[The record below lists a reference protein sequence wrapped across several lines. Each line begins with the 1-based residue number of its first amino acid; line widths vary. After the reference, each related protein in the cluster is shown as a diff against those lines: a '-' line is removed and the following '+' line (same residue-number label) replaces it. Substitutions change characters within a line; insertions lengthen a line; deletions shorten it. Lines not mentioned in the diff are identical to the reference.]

1 MKSIVAFLILGL
13 CPATEAQDLILQ
25 TRLEKNTLDA
35 LIHQTRTVLNH
46 TKIGD
51 MLKGE
56 TELNR
61 DIFYTLAELTKSQN
75 YTKFRQIFS
84 NVFKIDLNHAKIR
97 IRIPKVSY
105 EVETLS
111 VSPLDLQVNDPILNL
126 NLSASLSGL
135 KASLL
140 NGLEVDLLVTNPTT
154 LQDESYL
161 TAKMNPL
168 TFEIP
173 SKLHPVT
180 FDVNFEA
187 RRADQF
193 YLQLKNYN
201 LNQIPNFVQ
210 NNIEEFV
217 IRDDLLQKELSAD
230 SIQVNPVV
238 VRLNQLTRS
247 ISFDSFKPILQ
258 ERLDTIISEMINK
271 VSLSL
276 KNSIGPKILNTVF
289 NHESKS
295 DLIIQNKAI
304 YSRLKTSSFSE
315 PYENQLSFGLTGEIC
330 TAESFQLKAN
340 QCSEDLSSLK
350 PIREISPESQK
361 AALNEIATSLSRSE
375 SDMVLSISEEFINK
389 SLATTVKAKLWNQA
403 LQKKNIELG
412 PKGIF
417 MIFNRKTQS
426 PEIYLDALYKGDGKG
441 LKKFLVNE
449 RKPLHFPLRIST
461 ELVFSLDQGTPHLQ
475 VKTLKVVSTQDEI
488 INGIAEYGLETKL
501 IPWMKKRIANI
512 ILDMTQEI
520 NGQTAID
527 LALPILKESS
537 IDQTRIESSE
547 NGRLN
552 LYFKF

>member
-25 TRLEKNTLDA
+25 TRLEKNKLDA

-173 SKLHPVT
+173 S
-180 FDVNFEA
+180 
-187 RRADQF
+187 
-193 YLQLKNYN
+193 
-201 LNQIPNFVQ
+201 
-210 NNIEEFV
+210 
-217 IRDDLLQKELSAD
+217 
-230 SIQVNPVV
+230 
-238 VRLNQLTRS
+238 
-247 ISFDSFKPILQ
+247 
-258 ERLDTIISEMINK
+258 
-271 VSLSL
+271 
-276 KNSIGPKILNTVF
+276 
-289 NHESKS
+289 
-295 DLIIQNKAI
+295 
-304 YSRLKTSSFSE
+304 
-315 PYENQLSFGLTGEIC
+315 
-330 TAESFQLKAN
+330 
-340 QCSEDLSSLK
+340 
-350 PIREISPESQK
+350 
-361 AALNEIATSLSRSE
+361 
-375 SDMVLSISEEFINK
+375 
-389 SLATTVKAKLWNQA
+389 
-403 LQKKNIELG
+403 
-412 PKGIF
+412 
-417 MIFNRKTQS
+417 
-426 PEIYLDALYKGDGKG
+426 
-441 LKKFLVNE
+441 
-449 RKPLHFPLRIST
+449 
-461 ELVFSLDQGTPHLQ
+461 
-475 VKTLKVVSTQDEI
+475 
-488 INGIAEYGLETKL
+488 
-501 IPWMKKRIANI
+501 
-512 ILDMTQEI
+512 
-520 NGQTAID
+520 
-527 LALPILKESS
+527 
-537 IDQTRIESSE
+537 
-547 NGRLN
+547 
-552 LYFKF
+552 